1 MNTQLLN
8 QLYQRYYRE
17 IYLYLLSLSKNR
29 TTAEDLLQET
39 FLKAILSLPDSH
51 GNTRAWLYMVAR
63 NLYFNQRKQE
73 QHLTLTDESEALS
86 AEDDLL
92 EQIISD
98 EKRKLLYLGLSRLEE
113 RKREVLQMQYFGG
126 LSQKEIAAVLHLT
139 PEHVRVL
146 AYRARKE
153 LRNWMEENGYDIS

>member
-63 NLYFNQRKQE
+63 TLSFNQRKQE

>member
-63 NLYFNQRKQE
+63 NLYFNQKKRE

-86 AEDDLL
+86 DGDDLL
-92 EQIISD
+92 EQVIQD
-98 EKRKLLYLGLSRLEE
+98 EKRKLLYRGLSRLEA

-126 LSQKEIAAVLHLT
+126 LSQKEIAAILHLT
-139 PEHVRVL
+139 PENVRVL

-153 LRNWMEENGYDIS
+153 LKNWMEENGYDVS

>member
-17 IYLYLLSLSKNR
+17 IYLYLLSLSKSR

-39 FLKAILSLPDSH
+39 FLKAILALPDSH

-63 NLYFNQRKQE
+63 NLYFNQRKRE
-73 QHLTLTDESEALS
+73 QRLTLTDESEALS

-92 EQIISD
+92 DRVLAD
-98 EKRKLLYLGLSRLEE
+98 EKRKLLYRGLSRLEE
-113 RKREVLQMQYFGG
+113 RKREILQMQYFGG

>member
-17 IYLYLLSLSKNR
+17 IYLYLLSLSKSR

-63 NLYFNQRKQE
+63 NLYFNQRKRE
-73 QHLTLTDESEALS
+73 QRLTLTDESEALS

-92 EQIISD
+92 DRVLAD
-98 EKRKLLYLGLSRLEE
+98 EKRKLLYRGLSRLEE
-113 RKREVLQMQYFGG
+113 RKREILQMQYFGG